1 MSTTTNIETERKN
14 SIAFYFL
21 CTGAF
26 FTMVSLATHLPA
38 YPHMLSAFNLEAG
51 SAIWMQLGLALGL
64 TGFQPLFGWIG
75 DTYGQKM
82 ILVAGALF
90 LIIGSLLVVFSPFFW
105 VLVFGLFFKG
115 LAGAAVSPIGNSY
128 AGKLFTGEKRGK
140 ALGVFAASLTIGA
153 LFGPLISGAFVDG
166 LGWISTFWLTA
177 IFGLVALVLFAVG
190 IPTLKKDENEVKRK
204 LDLPGVILVFIALAA
219 ILTVPTA
226 INNYGFESG
235 LWVPSLILFIITMI
249 VLTIVENKT
258 KEPLLDV
265 KYAKNKHF
273 WAPSLIALLI
283 GLGYA
288 GIMYLLTFFVQDFQG
303 KSGTLVGMLQM
314 VIFLTTALGSTLA
327 GRYMAKISARL
338 FLALGILIFTTG
350 LVLTSLANI
359 NTSNMYMFITMVFL
373 GFGFGLTQPL
383 LPGIIISKVEATRIN
398 VVNYTYQVISNVAQR
413 IGASFA
419 LVAVALFAAKGDAG
433 GAITK
438 TSLAFALF
446 AILGLLILRFIPK
459 TVEGIHQPKDASES
473 QKEVS

>member
-1 MSTTTNIETERKN
+1 MTTTANQNLEKKN
-14 SIAFYFL
+14 TIAFYFL

-26 FTMVSLATHLPA
+26 FTMISLATHLPA
-38 YPHMLSAFNLEAG
+38 YPHMLAEFNLDAG

-75 DTYGQKM
+75 DAYGQKM
-82 ILVAGALF
+82 ILIAGALF

-140 ALGVFAASLTIGA
+140 ALGIFAASMTFGA
-153 LFGPLISGAFVDG
+153 LFGPLISGTFVDG

-177 IFGLVALVLFAVG
+177 ILGFVALVVFALG
-190 IPTLKKDENEVKRK
+190 IPSLKKEANEIKRK
-204 LDLPGVILVFIALAA
+204 LDIPGVVLVFIALAS

-226 INNYGFESG
+226 INSFGFGSG
-235 LWVPSLILFIITMI
+235 LWIPSLIIFMI
-249 VLTIVENKT
+249 TIVVLIFVENRT

-265 KYAKNKHF
+265 KYAKNKLF
-273 WAPSLIALLI
+273 WAPSFITLLI

-288 GIMYLLTFFVQDFQG
+288 GVMYLLTFFIQDFQG
-303 KSGTLVGMLQM
+303 KSGTLVGLLQM
-314 VIFLTTALGSTLA
+314 AVFLTTAIGSIIA

-338 FLALGILIFTTG
+338 FLVLGVLLFTSG
-350 LVLTSLANI
+350 LLLTSLANI
-359 NTSNMYMFITMVFL
+359 DTSNLYLFITMVFIGL
-373 GFGFGLTQPL
+373 GFGLMQPL
-383 LPGIIISKVEATRIN
+383 LPAIIVSKVEATRIN
-398 VVNYTYQVISNVAQR
+398 VVNYTFQVINNVAQR

-419 LVAVALFAAKGDAG
+419 LVAVALFAASGDAG

-438 TSLAFALF
+438 TSLVFAIF
-446 AILGLLILRFIPK
+446 AILSILIIRFIPRNI
-459 TVEGIHQPKDASES
+459 EGIHES
-473 QKEVS
+473 IESFEIEKEIS